1 MEIRVRQL
9 LALVIVSVLAA
20 SGVFLVPRLTRLLA
34 GDPRPFAPLA
44 PPDAP
49 NAAAPTP
56 LGSESM
62 KVAVSYIDHSIG
74 WDWQVTCAASFQ
86 QFLAR
91 ELAGQA
97 MRAVRVEL
105 VDDKADVKLPFGTT
119 YRGARVNG
127 NCFNQRGEFTCQ
139 MAVAAG
145 DAGPDLDTAATFN
158 VPYTLLDMFLAHGPN
173 PNAVRATWT
182 LSTFQP
188 LLTPAEEANRWH
200 SACLKL
206 SRVR

>member
-1 MEIRVRQL
+1 MEIRMRQL
-9 LALVIVSVLAA
+9 LALVIVAVLAIA
-20 SGVFLVPRLTRLLA
+20 SGALLVPHLTRLLA
-34 GDPRPFAPLA
+34 GDPRPVAPTGT
-44 PPDAP
+44 PD
-49 NAAAPTP
+49 AAAPTP
-56 LGSESM
+56 GDATQTNVM
-62 KVAVSYIDHSIG
+62 VSYVDDSLG
-74 WDWQVTCAASFQ
+74 WDWQVTCEERFR

-97 MRAVRVEL
+97 VRAVRVEL
-105 VDDKADVKLPFGTT
+105 VDDQADVKLPFGTT

-127 NCFNQRGEFTCQ
+127 NCFNQRGAFTCQ

-145 DAGPDLDTAATFN
+145 EAGPDLDTAATFN
-158 VPYTLLDMFLAHGPN
+158 APYTLLDMFLARGPN
-173 PNAVRATWT
+173 PNAVRATWS